1 MTDVIDQPDP
11 IALIGGLGKTGRR
24 VAALLAAQ
32 GRSVRPLSRSA
43 AFPFDW
49 DAPQGWAA
57 ALAGTGA
64 AYVTFQPDLSVPHA
78 VEAIE
83 RLSGVAMAQGVRQIV
98 LLSGRGEE
106 GARRAEEALAAS
118 GIDWTVVRA
127 SWFMQNFS
135 ESFLCDAVRAGEL
148 VIPLGTAPEPF
159 VDADDIAEVAIA
171 ALLRTIPGRRVYEVT
186 GPQAVRFSDAFAAIG
201 DALGR
206 RLTCREVDID
216 AFADHLSGNGLPAPL
231 IPVLI
236 DLFTTTL
243 DGRNTDIASGIAE
256 ALGRP
261 PRSLPDY
268 ARNAARTGAWPRDA
282 HLAVAG

>member
-1 MTDVIDQPDP
+1 MTDKPDP
-11 IALIGGLGKTGRR
+11 IALVGGLGKTGHR
-24 VAALLAAQ
+24 VAALLSAQ
-32 GRSVRPLSRSA
+32 GRSVRPLSRSTDIS
-43 AFPFDW
+43 FDW
-49 DAPQGWAA
+49 DAPQDWAA
-57 ALAGTGA
+57 ALAGTSA

-83 RLSGVAMAQGVRQIV
+83 RLAKGAMAEGLSQIV

-118 GIDWTVVRA
+118 GIEWTVVRA

-135 ESFLCDAVRAGEL
+135 ESFLSDAVRSGEL

-159 VDADDIAEVAIA
+159 VDVDDIAEVATA
-171 ALLRTIPGRRVYEVT
+171 TLLRTIPRRRVYEVT
-186 GPQAVRFSDAFAAIG
+186 GPQAIRFPEAFAAIG
-201 DALGR
+201 GVLGR
-206 RLTCREVDID
+206 QLTCREVGIN
-216 AFADHLSGNGLPAPL
+216 AFVSHLSENGVPAPL

-243 DGRNTDIASGIAE
+243 DGRNADVASGIIE

-261 PRSLPDY
+261 PRSFFEY
-268 ARNAARTGAWPRDA
+268 AQKAARAEAWSSDA
-282 HLAVAG
+282 HRQVAG